1 MAYGPLGLKP
11 AEFWKL
17 TPVQFVLM
25 QEGLLLQRKYEEQQ
39 RAKVL
44 YLLRYPAAMAQ
55 AQSSGKQVS
64 LIDVMHIPEFDGS
77 IEQILKDR
85 KKKAEE
91 REQKDRQV
99 YQKYKRL
106 EGV

>member
-25 QEGLLLQRKYEEQQ
+25 QDGLLLQRKYEEQQ

-55 AQSSGKQVS
+55 AQSTGKNVS

-77 IEQILKDR
+77 MEQIIRQR
-85 KKKAEE
+85 KQKAEE
-91 REQKDRQV
+91 REQKDLQV

-106 EGV
+106 ENV